1 MITLHASS
9 IDELNLI
16 WKKLRNDFQVIESIH
31 LDPKTLQYRMVI
43 NQPELTKMLKGVA
56 EKVIDR
62 LDLYE
67 DRSLDGVI
75 TLKQF
80 SERLESRT
88 GNFQS
93 LEPLAKIWEVISLTD
108 RKAVFAFL
116 KRELGGE
123 IGDVDEGD
131 VLVLSDKS

>member
-43 NQPELTKMLKGVA
+43 NQPELTKMLRGVA
-56 EKVIDR
+56 EKVLDR

-67 DRSLDGVI
+67 DKSLESVI

-80 SERLESRT
+80 NQRIESRT
-88 GNFQS
+88 GNYQS
-93 LEPLAKIWEVISLTD
+93 LEPLAKIWEVISMTD

-116 KRELGGE
+116 KSELGGE
-123 IGDVDEGD
+123 MSDIDEDDV
-131 VLVLSDKS
+131 VLVK